1 MRKLCTNHLMGEG
14 YWVWLIP
21 LSSGPI
27 SIGIVADPRFHPFD
41 EITTLDAAIDWLR
54 RARAPARR

>member
-1 MRKLCTNHLMGEG
+1 MLSTNHICGEG

-27 SIGIVADPRFHPFD
+27 SIGIVADPRFHPVG
-41 EITTLDAAIDWLR
+41 
-54 RARAPARR
+54 AR